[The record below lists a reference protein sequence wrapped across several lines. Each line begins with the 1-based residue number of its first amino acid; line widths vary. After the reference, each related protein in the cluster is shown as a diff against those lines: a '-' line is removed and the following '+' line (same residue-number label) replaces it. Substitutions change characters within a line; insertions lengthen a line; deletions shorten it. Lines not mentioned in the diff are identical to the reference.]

1 MAKVY
6 MTRYLLMPFHAAPLL
21 LAGLFT
27 LLWWCAFH
35 AGIIGIPLAML
46 LVSWFFK
53 YCYALL
59 DAVVAGHNELPVLS
73 IEMVNPVDE
82 QRPLFQ
88 AVMIVLEALACWW
101 VYRSIGPLA
110 SVALGALLLSTLPAT
125 VGLLA
130 ISDSWM
136 HAFSPLAIA
145 RVMKGLGR
153 RYFGALAVILGG
165 AVLIEALQQLLDSIL
180 VIIFLTMLVFMAMY
194 CYIGGVLHEGRIEL
208 QLATRTLDERIAER
222 DERHH
227 ANERAAVL
235 DRSYALLRLK
245 RRSEAL
251 AHLEAWIL
259 KHCPDSHPFT
269 EYHALLVATCAW
281 EDPVIGDQVANEY
294 LQKLLA
300 SGETGLA
307 VEAAEVRLKTNP
319 SFCPQ
324 DPATAARLIELAL
337 LSGRKVAGLKLQ
349 ANAAANPLAAAA
361 KS

>member
-6 MTRYLLMPFHAAPLL
+6 MTRYLLMPFHAAPLI
-21 LAGLFT
+21 LAALFT
-27 LLWWCAFH
+27 LLWWCVFH

-59 DAVVAGHNELPVLS
+59 DAVVAGHHELPVLS
-73 IEMVNPVDE
+73 VEMINPVDE
-82 QRPLFQ
+82 QRPLVQ
-88 AVMIVLEALACWW
+88 AVMMVLQGLACWW
-101 VYRSIGPLA
+101 VYRNFGLLA

-130 ISDSWM
+130 ISDNWL

-145 RVMKGLGR
+145 RIMKRLGR
-153 RYFGALAVILGG
+153 RYAGALGVILGG
-165 AVLIEALQQLLDSIL
+165 AVLIEGLQQLLDSIL
-180 VIIFLTMLVFMAMY
+180 VIIFFTMLVFMAMY
-194 CYIGGVLHEGRIEL
+194 CYVGGVLHEGRIEL
-208 QLATRTLDERIAER
+208 ELETRTLGERIAER

-227 ANERAAVL
+227 ADARAAVL
-235 DRSYALLRLK
+235 DRAYALLRLK
-245 RRSEAL
+245 RRSEAW
-251 AHLEAWIL
+251 AHLEPWIL

-281 EDPVIGDQVANEY
+281 EDPVIGDKIADEY
-294 LQKLLA
+294 LDRLLA

-307 VEAAEVRLKTNP
+307 VEAMEIRLKNNP
-319 SFCPQ
+319 AFYPQ
-324 DPATAARLIELAL
+324 DATMAARLVELAM

-349 ANAAANPLAAAA
+349 ANAPA
-361 KS
+361 